1 MANARSR
8 RSLGCVLLSTF
19 SEHARVLPGART
31 LTANSPPNA
40 LMRLSTVH
48 LKDYKSYR
56 GSVMVGPFSPNLST
70 IVGPNGAGKS
80 TVIDGIL
87 FALGASGTEGSSV
100 AINHACDSDE
110 CSVAV
115 VLVGD
120 GASPTRLTIQRRS
133 RTPVVRART
142 HASVRASPHPAPTEL
157 HQDDSR
163 RALKVR
169 REGVPLRSR

>member
-1 MANARSR
+1 
-8 RSLGCVLLSTF
+8 
-19 SEHARVLPGART
+19 
-31 LTANSPPNA
+31 
-40 LMRLSTVH
+40 MRLSTVH

-56 GSVMVGPFSPNLST
+56 GSVTVGPFSPNLTT

-87 FALGASGTEGSSV
+87 FALGASATEGSSV

-120 GASPTRLTIQRRS
+120 GASPTSLTIQRRS
-133 RTPVVRART
+133 VYPPARASRAAHQSSELARTPV
-142 HASVRASPHPAPTEL
+142 
-157 HQDDSR
+157 
-163 RALKVR
+163 
-169 REGVPLRSR
+169 

>member
-1 MANARSR
+1 
-8 RSLGCVLLSTF
+8 
-19 SEHARVLPGART
+19 
-31 LTANSPPNA
+31 
-40 LMRLSTVH
+40 MRLSTVH

-56 GSVMVGPFSPNLST
+56 GSVTVGPFSPNLTT

-87 FALGASGTEGSSV
+87 FALGASATEGSSV

-133 RTPVVRART
+133 VHLLAHTHGSRPSS
-142 HASVRASPHPAPTEL
+142 HASGTMSESRPT
-157 HQDDSR
+157 
-163 RALKVR
+163 
-169 REGVPLRSR
+169 P

>member
-1 MANARSR
+1 
-8 RSLGCVLLSTF
+8 
-19 SEHARVLPGART
+19 
-31 LTANSPPNA
+31 
-40 LMRLSTVH
+40 MRLSTVH

-56 GSVMVGPFSPNLST
+56 GSVTVGPFSPNLTT

-87 FALGASGTEGSSV
+87 FALGASATEGSST

-120 GASPTRLTIQRRS
+120 GGATPDSLTIQRRPAIPS
-133 RTPVVRART
+133 NPRRPGRARQR
-142 HASVRASPHPAPTEL
+142 V
-157 HQDDSR
+157 
-163 RALKVR
+163 
-169 REGVPLRSR
+169 

>member
-1 MANARSR
+1 
-8 RSLGCVLLSTF
+8 
-19 SEHARVLPGART
+19 
-31 LTANSPPNA
+31 
-40 LMRLSTVH
+40 MRLSTVH

-56 GSVMVGPFSPNLST
+56 GSVTVGPFSPNLST

-133 RTPVVRART
+133 RVPVSPRGLSRTPVVRART
-142 HASVRASPHPAPTEL
+142 HASVRASPHPAPTEF

>member
-1 MANARSR
+1 M
-8 RSLGCVLLSTF
+8 G
-19 SEHARVLPGART
+19 HDPPGARRYVGAPRYLPRRGDFPRVRT
-31 LTANSPPNA
+31 DELSDHCGSTP

-56 GSVMVGPFSPNLST
+56 GSVTVGPFSSSLTT

-87 FALGASGTEGSSV
+87 FALGASATEGSSV

-120 GASPTRLTIQRRS
+120 GATPARLTIQRRS
-133 RTPVVRART
+133 VHPSAPEPPEPHTSRPSSHARQCE
-142 HASVRASPHPAPTEL
+142 SVAPPRPH
-157 HQDDSR
+157 
-163 RALKVR
+163 
-169 REGVPLRSR
+169 

>member
-1 MANARSR
+1 MR
-8 RSLGCVLLSTF
+8 RPLFSTLKF
-19 SEHARVLPGART
+19 VRPPSVRVL
-31 LTANSPPNA
+31 TAPAPNA

-56 GSVMVGPFSPNLST
+56 GSVTVGPFSPNLTT

-87 FALGASGTEGSSV
+87 FALGASATEGSSV

-120 GASPTRLTIQRRS
+120 GASPTSLTIQRRS
-133 RTPVVRART
+133 VYPSA
-142 HASVRASPHPAPTEL
+142 
-157 HQDDSR
+157 
-163 RALKVR
+163 
-169 REGVPLRSR
+169 